1 MERDRT
7 PADDPSDH
15 HGGMMNGQQT
25 DAQRL
30 LFYLTMLQEDLTPEL
45 AELEKK
51 ALASDVP
58 IVRKDTQMFLRLLL
72 QMNRPKRILE
82 IGTAVGFSALLM
94 ASYTSAETSI
104 VTLENYQKRIAL
116 AKENIRSFGMED
128 RIRLIEGDAATTLQ
142 EMSKSGTEPFDFVFI
157 DAAKAQYS
165 VYFELL
171 RSLTKSQSVIVS
183 DNCLQDSEIIES
195 HYAVIRRNRTIH
207 KRMRDYL
214 QRICHDEDYVSQVL
228 PIGDGVA
235 VCVRK

>member
-1 MERDRT
+1 
-7 PADDPSDH
+7 
-15 HGGMMNGQQT
+15 MNGQQT

-171 RSLTKSQSVIVS
+171 RSLTKSQTGPFIKECGIICSGFVMMRIMCHRFFLLGTGLPS
-183 DNCLQDSEIIES
+183 ASENDFWI
-195 HYAVIRRNRTIH
+195 TF
-207 KRMRDYL
+207 
-214 QRICHDEDYVSQVL
+214 
-228 PIGDGVA
+228 
-235 VCVRK
+235 